1 MAIQQITRKNGTRV
15 YKLEDGTVV
24 PSVTTVLKVIG
35 KDGLMYW
42 AANVERELV
51 IEAACQLQ
59 QELARTTALPVAVY
73 RSALTERVGL
83 VKAHQRQK
91 DAAAEIGAQAHKRI
105 EWAIHQQLGIEVGP
119 EPRCSDEAQW
129 AVMAWEDWMRAH
141 DVRPILSERLVYSE
155 AHRYAGTLDLVAL
168 VDGVSTLVDFK
179 TSKSIYAEAHLQNVA
194 YQHALHEMAAAG
206 VLPDWPADVAL
217 PQRGVILRIPKNI
230 SDPAFEAQDCPDRE
244 ALFPVFLHARSL
256 YDWWA
261 EEDAKSKAAWRARQ
275 KAEKEGA
282 AA

>member
-1 MAIQQITRKNGTRV
+1 MAVQQITRKNGTRV

-24 PSVTTVLKVIG
+24 PSVTTILKVIG

-83 VKAHQRQK
+83 VKAHQKQK

-105 EWAIHQQLGIEVGP
+105 EWAIHQQLGREVGP

-141 DVRPILSERLVYSE
+141 DVRPILSEQVVYSE
-155 AHRYAGTLDLVAL
+155 THRYAGTLDLVAI
-168 VDGVSTLVDFK
+168 VDGVRTLIDFK

-194 YQHALHEMAAAG
+194 YQMALAEMGQTPCEAG
-206 VLPDWPADVAL
+206 AIV
-217 PQRGVILRIPKNI
+217 RIPKNLN
-230 SDPAFEAQDCPDRE
+230 DPAFEVQPTPPASV
-244 ALFPVFLHARSL
+244 LYPVFLHARHL

-261 EEDAKSKAAWRARQ
+261 EEDAKSKAAWRARKQ
-275 KAEKEGA
+275 AADKEGA